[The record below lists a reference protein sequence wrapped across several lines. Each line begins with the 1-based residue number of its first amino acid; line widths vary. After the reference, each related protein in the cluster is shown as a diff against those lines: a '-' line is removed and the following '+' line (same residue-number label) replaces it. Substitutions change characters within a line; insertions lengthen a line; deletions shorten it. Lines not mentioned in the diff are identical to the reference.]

1 VSAANA
7 AQARRERQGS
17 AVLDQR
23 AVDVPAFVFI
33 AQSPRCA
40 CRHKAKLTSIIVAVA
55 SGVEKGSGARQRRR
69 HDRKKI
75 SLDARESRARVKEA
89 IDRGYMGAI

>member
-1 VSAANA
+1 LFS
-7 AQARRERQGS
+7 GS
-17 AVLDQR
+17 DELD
-23 AVDVPAFVFI
+23 
-33 AQSPRCA
+33 
-40 CRHKAKLTSIIVAVA
+40 
-55 SGVEKGSGARQRRR
+55 KGSGARQRRR